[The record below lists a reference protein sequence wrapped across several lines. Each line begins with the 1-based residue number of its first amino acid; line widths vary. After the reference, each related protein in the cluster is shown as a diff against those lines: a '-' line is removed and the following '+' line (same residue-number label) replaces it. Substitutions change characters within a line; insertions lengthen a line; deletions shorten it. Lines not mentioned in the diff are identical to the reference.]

1 MLPAAHHT
9 RAHMIVRVSTEEQAD
24 LTDLNERGR
33 ALENELVLERQKN
46 REERH
51 FLERRLVLLEQK
63 LSVQEAYV
71 ERLAA
76 SSRAGLRQET
86 RQAAAI
92 GGLCALIE
100 RTRAREQLRDAFC
113 CLRDSF
119 KEAKIASLLGSAQA
133 QGTEERRQNI
143 IVRIVKR
150 MLNQTKAAA
159 FERWKATVCELARQR
174 NIMLRIVKRMLNQVK
189 AAAFELWKATVCE
202 LVRQRSIMERILRRI
217 LKRNMSAGLHL
228 YVTQPALV

>member
-1 MLPAAHHT
+1 VLAMLPAAHHMRT
-9 RAHMIVRVSTEEQAD
+9 HMIVRVSTEEQAD
-24 LTDLNERGR
+24 TDMNERER
-33 ALENELVLERQKN
+33 ALENELVRERQKN

-63 LSVQEAYV
+63 LSAQEAYV

-76 SSRAGLRQET
+76 SSRAGLRHET

-100 RTRAREQLRDAFC
+100 RTRAREQLRDAFGS
-113 CLRDSF
+113 LRDSL

-133 QGTEERRQNI
+133 QGSEDRRQNI

-150 MLNQTKAAA
+150 MLNQAKAAA
-159 FERWKATVCELARQR
+159 FER
-174 NIMLRIVKRMLNQVK
+174 
-189 AAAFELWKATVCE
+189 WKATVCE